1 MPLPSIALNS
11 VEGKQLFQEAMT
23 STVKGGLGCYF
34 PLSEQFITQSE
45 PAFCSLSSLA
55 MVLNAL
61 SYDPKRIWKGPWRWF
76 TEELL
81 QCDSSDCCGNI
92 EKVKNQGLDFDQF
105 LSVIK
110 CQGVYVTSQRVF
122 NTGTTGSGTGPEPEN
137 GTGIDNNTDDYEQFK
152 SILSNICSN
161 DNNSDRFMIVNY
173 CRSVLGQTGTGHY
186 RYTYTSV
193 LYIVFL
199 RLFYLILYCC
209 YMLYYV
215 SPIGGYHAASESVL
229 ILDVVRIAYFV
240 A

>member
-1 MPLPSIALNS
+1 
-11 VEGKQLFQEAMT
+11 MT
-23 STVKGGLGCYF
+23 STIQGGLGCYF

-110 CQGVYVTSQRVF
+110 CQGVYVTSQRVLNTG
-122 NTGTTGSGTGPEPEN
+122 NTGTRPQPEN
-137 GTGIDNNTDDYEQFK
+137 GIGIDNSTDDYEQFK
-152 SILSNICSN
+152 SILINICSN

-186 RYTYTSV
+186 RYTYSGV
-193 LYIVFL
+193 ILYYTILYL
-199 RLFYLILYCC
+199 RLLYLILYC
-209 YMLYYV
+209 YYILSYYV